1 MEEQDVSGAKNDRP
15 AEAEALESEFLSRVG
30 ARVRSART
38 RLGMSRKMLAQAS
51 GVSER
56 YLAQL
61 ENGAGNISILL
72 LRQVARATAIRIE
85 DLLGEGET
93 DAETLSLLDAVRRT
107 TPEERKRLFE
117 VLSEM
122 RDAGGVDMK
131 TGRVAL
137 VGLRGAGKS
146 TLGRLVAER
155 LALPFIELNR
165 EIEAESG
172 LAVAEIFSLYGQ
184 EGYRRLEQR
193 CLKMVVARNPAV
205 VLAVAGG
212 IVGEPATY
220 EILLKSF
227 HAIWL
232 RASPEEHMERVRAQ
246 GDRRPMAGNP
256 AAMDELRAILEARER
271 FYSRAEASLDTSGKS
286 VEESVAELAGLIQQ
300 LTPAP

>member
-1 MEEQDVSGAKNDRP
+1 MKADAVAV
-15 AEAEALESEFLSRVG
+15 AEGDFLAAVG
-30 ARVRSART
+30 ARVRSARQ

-72 LRQVARATAIRIE
+72 LRQVARATSIRIE
-85 DLLGEGET
+85 DLVGEGDT
-93 DAETLSLLDAVRRT
+93 DAETLGLLDAVRRT
-107 TPEERKRLFE
+107 TAEERKRIFE
-117 VLSEM
+117 ILSEM
-122 RDAGGVDMK
+122 RDESGVDMK
-131 TGRVAL
+131 TGRIAL
-137 VGLRGAGKS
+137 IGLRGAGKS
-146 TLGRLVAER
+146 TLGRKVAER
-155 LALPFIELNR
+155 LSMPFIELNR

-193 CLKMVVARNPAV
+193 CLKMVVARNPSV

-212 IVGEPATY
+212 IVGEPSTY

-227 HAIWL
+227 HTVWL

-256 AAMDELRAILEARER
+256 GAMDELRAILEARER
-271 FYSRAEASLDTSGKS
+271 FYSRAEASLDTSGKTLDAS
-286 VEESVAELAGLIQQ
+286 VYELAELIGRLSPQ
-300 LTPAP
+300 TR

>member
-1 MEEQDVSGAKNDRP
+1 MSGDKPAKNDMLQDP
-15 AEAEALESEFLSRVG
+15 ETEFLARVG

-72 LRQVARATAIRIE
+72 LRQVAKATAIRIE
-85 DLLGEGET
+85 DFLGEGET

-107 TPEERKRLFE
+107 TPEERKRIFE
-117 VLSEM
+117 LLSEL
-122 RDAGGVDMK
+122 RDQGAVDMK
-131 TGRVAL
+131 GGRVAL
-137 VGLRGAGKS
+137 IGLRGAGKS
-146 TLGRLVAER
+146 TLGRLVAEH
-155 LALPFIELNR
+155 LSLPFIELNR

-193 CLKMVVARNPAV
+193 CLKMVVARNPSV

-212 IVGEPATY
+212 IVAEPATY
-220 EILLKSF
+220 EILLRSF

-232 RASPEEHMERVRAQ
+232 RATPEEHMERVRAQ

-271 FYSRAEASLDTSGKS
+271 FYSRAEASLDTSGKPVETS
-286 VEESVAELAGLIQQ
+286 VRELGALIRQ
-300 LTPAP
+300 LTPSA

>member
-1 MEEQDVSGAKNDRP
+1 MSEEKPAKNAMLQDP
-15 AEAEALESEFLSRVG
+15 ETEFLTRVG

-72 LRQVARATAIRIE
+72 LRQVAKATAIRIE
-85 DLLGEGET
+85 DFLGEGET

-117 VLSEM
+117 LLSEL
-122 RDAGGVDMK
+122 RDQGGVDMK

-137 VGLRGAGKS
+137 IGLRGAGKS

-155 LALPFIELNR
+155 LSLPFIELNR

-212 IVGEPATY
+212 IVAEPATY
-220 EILLKSF
+220 EILLRSF

-286 VEESVAELAGLIQQ
+286 VETSVKELADLIRE
-300 LTPAP
+300 LTPAA

>member
-1 MEEQDVSGAKNDRP
+1 MEKQDVSADR
-15 AEAEALESEFLSRVG
+15 EEKSAEALDREAEFLSRVG

-117 VLSEM
+117 LLSEI

-131 TGRVAL
+131 TGRIAL
-137 VGLRGAGKS
+137 IGLRGAGKS

-212 IVGEPATY
+212 IVGEPSTY

-271 FYSRAEASLDTSGKS
+271 FSSRAEASLDTSGKT
-286 VEESVAELAGLIQQ
+286 VDQSVAELADLIRE
-300 LTPAP
+300 LTPAA

>member
-1 MEEQDVSGAKNDRP
+1 MSEEKPARSATLQDP
-15 AEAEALESEFLSRVG
+15 ETEFLTRVG

-72 LRQVARATAIRIE
+72 LRQVAKATAIRIE
-85 DLLGEGET
+85 DFLGEGET

-117 VLSEM
+117 LLSEL
-122 RDAGGVDMK
+122 RDQGGVDMK

-137 VGLRGAGKS
+137 IGLRGAGKS
-146 TLGRLVAER
+146 TLGRLVAGR
-155 LALPFIELNR
+155 LSLPFIELNR

-212 IVGEPATY
+212 IVAEPATY
-220 EILLKSF
+220 EILLRSF
-227 HAIWL
+227 HAVWL

-286 VEESVAELAGLIQQ
+286 VETSVAELADLIRE
-300 LTPAP
+300 LTPAA